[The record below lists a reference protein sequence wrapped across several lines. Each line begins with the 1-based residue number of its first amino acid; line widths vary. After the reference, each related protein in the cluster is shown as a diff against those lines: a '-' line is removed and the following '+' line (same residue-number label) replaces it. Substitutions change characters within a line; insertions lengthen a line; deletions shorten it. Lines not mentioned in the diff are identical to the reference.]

1 MSNDRKVRLL
11 TRCQI
16 THLTNMNDRE
26 RLRLLKDV
34 AGTEVYEQKGLSRP
48 ESWRKP
54 VRSTTPM
61 FCAILKSR
69 IRRKARQDS

>member
-1 MSNDRKVRLL
+1 MSNDCKVTLL

-34 AGTEVYEQKGLSRP
+34 AGTEVYEQKRA
-48 ESWRKP
+48 ES
-54 VRSTTPM
+54 T
-61 FCAILKSR
+61 R
-69 IRRKARQDS
+69 IMEETGASYYPYVLCNTKVSY

>member
-34 AGTEVYEQKGLSRP
+34 AGTEVYEQKRA
-48 ESWRKP
+48 ES
-54 VRSTTPM
+54 T
-61 FCAILKSR
+61 R
-69 IRRKARQDS
+69 IMEETGAF